1 MTITNVAKPKKR
13 PARKKPKSKPI
24 DVSADTD
31 ADVESPNAELKESA
45 ESMTP
50 MEPVIGRPLLF
61 KISLVAFVSWL
72 IYLAYIAYVVLR

>member
-24 DVSADTD
+24 DVSAD
-31 ADVESPNAELKESA
+31 ADVENPNAELKESA